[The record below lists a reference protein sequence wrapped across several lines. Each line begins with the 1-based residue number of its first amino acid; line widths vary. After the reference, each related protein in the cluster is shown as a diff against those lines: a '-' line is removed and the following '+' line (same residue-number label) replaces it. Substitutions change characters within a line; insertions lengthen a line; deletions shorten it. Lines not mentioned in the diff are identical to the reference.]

1 VIVFVIVGRSSGS
14 ICDVD
19 GDIIVVLDILN
30 VVVIFIV
37 NSSSVSSGRV
47 F

>member
-1 VIVFVIVGRSSGS
+1 VNVVVVDRSSGS

-19 GDIIVVLDILN
+19 GDIIVVVDVLN
-30 VVVIFIV
+30 VVVIIIV
-37 NSSSVSSGRV
+37 NSSSVSSGRL